1 MVLTEYGQFGDG
13 GGGGWNLFGEPA
25 EPGEEPTLE
34 ELDPE
39 SIKKT
44 IDTLKKFFPY
54 IFAFGVAALVKHF
67 RKPGEQLPS
76 GSLVALSNVIEAFAP
91 IITAIGWVLFTKV
104 NDTAKALSYAITTAE
119 TIPNFVVDD
128 LNLPPG
134 IILGSFF
141 VVGDAA
147 LSKVFGTDVDE
158 LLATG
163 KTTED
168 TDALDILIATI
179 LTVTGLDKVFGIG
192 D

>member
-1 MVLTEYGQFGDG
+1 MAWVTDFAWPTIEELEEFKPPG
-13 GGGGWNLFGEPA
+13 P
-25 EPGEEPTLE
+25 EPG

-39 SIKKT
+39 TVKKT
-44 IDTLKKFFPY
+44 LDTVKKFFPY
-54 IFAFGVAALVKHF
+54 LFAFGIVALVRHF

-76 GSLVALSNVIEAFAP
+76 GSLIALGNVIEAFAP
-91 IITAIGWVLFTKV
+91 LITAIGWVLFTKV

-134 IILGSFF
+134 VILGSFF

-147 LSKVFGTDVDE
+147 LGKVFGTDVDE

-163 KTTED
+163 KLTE
-168 TDALDILIATI
+168 TGDALDILIASI

>member
-1 MVLTEYGQFGDG
+1 MVLVAEEWG
-13 GGGGWNLFGEPA
+13 GGGGPFDTDIPPLD
-25 EPGEEPTLE
+25 

-39 SIKKT
+39 TVKETVS
-44 IDTLKKFFPY
+44 TLKKFFPY
-54 IFAFGVAALVKHF
+54 LLAFGVAALVKHF

-91 IITAIGWVLFTKV
+91 VITAIGWVFFTKV
-104 NDTAKALSYAITTAE
+104 NDTAKALSYAIATAE

-147 LSKVFGTDVDE
+147 LAKVFGEDVE
-158 LLATG
+158 SLLATG
-163 KTTED
+163 KTTEQ
-168 TDALDILIATI
+168 TDALDILIASI
-179 LTVTGLDKVFGIG
+179 LAVTGLDKVFGI

>member
-1 MVLTEYGQFGDG
+1 MVLTREDSFG
-13 GGGGWNLFGEPA
+13 GGFPGFGEPVN
-25 EPGEEPTLE
+25 GNEEPFLE

-39 SIKKT
+39 TIKNT
-44 IDTLKKFFPY
+44 LETLKKFFPY

-76 GSLVALSNVIEAFAP
+76 GSLIALSNVIEAFAP
-91 IITAIGWVLFTKV
+91 VITAIGWVLFTKV
-104 NDTAKALSYAITTAE
+104 NDTAKALSYAIATAE

-147 LSKVFGTDVDE
+147 LGKVFGTDVEE

-163 KTTED
+163 KRTEG
-168 TDALDILIATI
+168 TDALDILIASI
-179 LTVTGLDKVFGIG
+179 LTVTGLDKVFGI

>member
-1 MVLTEYGQFGDG
+1 MVLVAEDFG
-13 GGGGWNLFGEPA
+13 GGGFPFNGRPVNGN
-25 EPGEEPTLE
+25 GEPTLE

-39 SIKKT
+39 TVKST
-44 IDTLKKFFPY
+44 IETLKKFFPY

-104 NDTAKALSYAITTAE
+104 NNTAKALSYAITTAE

-147 LSKVFGTDVDE
+147 LGKVFGEDIDT

>member
-1 MVLTEYGQFGDG
+1 MVIEVEDFG
-13 GGGGWNLFGEPA
+13 GGGFAFNGEPVN
-25 EPGEEPTLE
+25 GNGEPTLE

-39 SIKKT
+39 TIKKT
-44 IDTLKKFFPY
+44 LDLLKKFFPY
-54 IFAFGVAALVKHF
+54 IFAFGVAALVKYF

-76 GSLVALSNVIEAFAP
+76 GSLIGLSNVIEAFAP
-91 IITAIGWVLFTKV
+91 VITAIGWVLFTKV
-104 NDTAKALSYAITTAE
+104 NDTAKVLSYAITTAE

-141 VVGDAA
+141 VVGDVA
-147 LSKVFGTDVDE
+147 LGKVFGTDIDE

-163 KTTED
+163 KATEG
-168 TDALDILIATI
+168 TDALDILIASI
-179 LTVTGLDKVFGIG
+179 LAVTGLDKVFGIG

>member
-1 MVLTEYGQFGDG
+1 MVVTAEEWG
-13 GGGGWNLFGEPA
+13 GAGGPFDTDIPLNEQ
-25 EPGEEPTLE
+25 
-34 ELDPE
+34 LDPE
-39 SIKKT
+39 TVKETVS
-44 IDTLKKFFPY
+44 TLKKFFPY
-54 IFAFGVAALVKHF
+54 LLAFGVAALVKHF

-76 GSLVALSNVIEAFAP
+76 GSLIAFSNVIEAFAP
-91 IITAIGWVLFTKV
+91 VITAIGWVLFTKV

-147 LSKVFGTDVDE
+147 LAKVFGEDVE
-158 LLATG
+158 SLLATG

-179 LTVTGLDKVFGIG
+179 LTVTGLDKVFGI

>member
-1 MVLTEYGQFGDG
+1 MVVTAEEWG
-13 GGGGWNLFGEPA
+13 GGGGPFDTGIP
-25 EPGEEPTLE
+25 PDV

-39 SIKKT
+39 TVKET
-44 IDTLKKFFPY
+44 VGTLKKFFPY
-54 IFAFGVAALVKHF
+54 IFAFGIAALVKHF

-76 GSLVALSNVIEAFAP
+76 GSLIALGNVIEAFAP
-91 IITAIGWVLFTKV
+91 VITAIGWVLFTKV

-147 LSKVFGTDVDE
+147 LTKVFGEDVE
-158 LLATG
+158 SLLATG
-163 KTTED
+163 KSTEQ
-168 TDALDILIATI
+168 TDALDILIASI
-179 LTVTGLDKVFGIG
+179 LTVTGLDKVFGIS
-192 D
+192 

>member
-1 MVLTEYGQFGDG
+1 MVLVAEEWG
-13 GGGGWNLFGEPA
+13 GGGGPFDTGIPLDEP
-25 EPGEEPTLE
+25 
-34 ELDPE
+34 LDPE
-39 SIKKT
+39 TVKST
-44 IDTLKKFFPY
+44 IETLKKFFPY

-76 GSLVALSNVIEAFAP
+76 GSLIALGNVIEAFAP
-91 IITAIGWVLFTKV
+91 VITAIGWVLFTKV
-104 NDTAKALSYAITTAE
+104 NNTAKALSYAITTAE

-147 LSKVFGTDVDE
+147 LTKVFGEDVE
-158 LLATG
+158 SLLATG

-168 TDALDILIATI
+168 TDALDILIASI

-192 D
+192 TDQ

>member
-1 MVLTEYGQFGDG
+1 MVLVAEEWG
-13 GGGGWNLFGEPA
+13 GGGGPFDTDIPPLD
-25 EPGEEPTLE
+25 

-39 SIKKT
+39 TVKETVS
-44 IDTLKKFFPY
+44 TLKKFFPY
-54 IFAFGVAALVKHF
+54 LLAFGVAALVKHF

-76 GSLVALSNVIEAFAP
+76 GSLIALSNVIEAFAP
-91 IITAIGWVLFTKV
+91 VITAIGWVLFTKV
-104 NDTAKALSYAITTAE
+104 NDTAKALSYAIATAE

-147 LSKVFGTDVDE
+147 LGKVFGEDVE
-158 LLATG
+158 TLLATG
-163 KTTED
+163 KTTEQ

-179 LTVTGLDKVFGIG
+179 LTVTGLDKVFGI

>member
-1 MVLTEYGQFGDG
+1 MVLVAEEFG
-13 GGGGWNLFGEPA
+13 GGAGGPFDTGIPLD
-25 EPGEEPTLE
+25 

-39 SIKKT
+39 TVKET
-44 IDTLKKFFPY
+44 VGTLKKFFPY
-54 IFAFGVAALVKHF
+54 LFAFGIAALVKHF

-91 IITAIGWVLFTKV
+91 VITAIGWVLFTKV

-147 LSKVFGTDVDE
+147 LAKVFGEDVE
-158 LLATG
+158 SLLATG
-163 KTTED
+163 KTTEQ
-168 TDALDILIATI
+168 TDALDILIASI
-179 LTVTGLDKVFGIG
+179 LAVTGLDKVFGI

>member
-1 MVLTEYGQFGDG
+1 MVLVAEEFG
-13 GGGGWNLFGEPA
+13 GGGFPFNGEP
-25 EPGEEPTLE
+25 PNGNGEPTLE

-39 SIKKT
+39 TIKNI

-76 GSLVALSNVIEAFAP
+76 GSLIALSNVIEAFSP
-91 IITAIGWVLFTKV
+91 VITAIGWVLFTKV

-147 LSKVFGTDVDE
+147 LTKVFGEDVKT
-158 LLATG
+158 LLETG

-179 LTVTGLDKVFGIG
+179 LTVTGLDKVFVI

>member
-1 MVLTEYGQFGDG
+1 MVLTREDSFGGGFPGFGDPP
-13 GGGGWNLFGEPA
+13 WSPHDR
-25 EPGEEPTLE
+25 PKVE

-39 SIKKT
+39 TVKNT
-44 IDTLKKFFPY
+44 LETLKKFFPY

-76 GSLVALSNVIEAFAP
+76 GSLIALSNVIEAFAP
-91 IITAIGWVLFTKV
+91 VITAIGWVLFTKV
-104 NDTAKALSYAITTAE
+104 NDTAKALSYAIATAE

-147 LSKVFGTDVDE
+147 LGKVFGTDVEE

-163 KTTED
+163 KTTEG
-168 TDALDILIATI
+168 TDALDILIASI
-179 LTVTGLDKVFGIG
+179 LTVTGLDKVFGI
-192 D
+192 DQ

>member
-1 MVLTEYGQFGDG
+1 MVLAAEEFG
-13 GGGGWNLFGEPA
+13 GGPWTGGRPPFEDIPELK
-25 EPGEEPTLE
+25 
-34 ELDPE
+34 LDPE
-39 SIKKT
+39 TVKETVGS
-44 IDTLKKFFPY
+44 LKKFFPY
-54 IFAFGVAALVKHF
+54 LLALGIIPLVKHF

-91 IITAIGWVLFTKV
+91 VITALGWVLFTKV
-104 NDTAKALSYAITTAE
+104 NDTAKALSYAIATAE

-147 LSKVFGTDVDE
+147 LGKVFGEDVDS
-158 LLATG
+158 LLETG
-163 KTTED
+163 RASED
-168 TDALDILIATI
+168 TDALDILIASI

-192 D
+192 TDQ

>member
-1 MVLTEYGQFGDG
+1 MVLELEDFG
-13 GGGGWNLFGEPA
+13 GGGFRFNGEPVN
-25 EPGEEPTLE
+25 GNGEPTLE

-39 SIKKT
+39 TVKNT
-44 IDTLKKFFPY
+44 IETLKKFFPY
-54 IFAFGVAALVKHF
+54 IFAFGIAALVKHF

-91 IITAIGWVLFTKV
+91 LITAIGWVLFTKV
-104 NDTAKALSYAITTAE
+104 NNTAKALSYAITTAE

-192 D
+192 K

>member
-1 MVLTEYGQFGDG
+1 MVVTAEEWG
-13 GGGGWNLFGEPA
+13 GAGGPFDTGIP
-25 EPGEEPTLE
+25 PHV

-39 SIKKT
+39 TVKET
-44 IDTLKKFFPY
+44 VGTLKKFFPY
-54 IFAFGVAALVKHF
+54 LLAFGVAALVKHF

-76 GSLVALSNVIEAFAP
+76 GSLIALGNVIEAFSP
-91 IITAIGWVLFTKV
+91 VITAIGWVLFTKV

-134 IILGSFF
+134 IVLGSFF

-147 LSKVFGTDVDE
+147 LAKVFGEDVE
-158 LLATG
+158 SLLATG
-163 KTTED
+163 KTTEQ
-168 TDALDILIATI
+168 TDALDILIASI
-179 LTVTGLDKVFGIG
+179 LAVTGLDKVFGI

>member
-1 MVLTEYGQFGDG
+1 MVLELEDFG
-13 GGGGWNLFGEPA
+13 GGGFRFNGEPVN
-25 EPGEEPTLE
+25 GNGEPTLE

-39 SIKKT
+39 TVKNT
-44 IDTLKKFFPY
+44 IETLKKFFPY
-54 IFAFGVAALVKHF
+54 IFAFGIAALVKHF

-91 IITAIGWVLFTKV
+91 LITAIGWVLFTKV
-104 NDTAKALSYAITTAE
+104 NNTAKALSYAITTAE

>member
-1 MVLTEYGQFGDG
+1 MVLAAEEFG
-13 GGGGWNLFGEPA
+13 GGFDPNYWNKPPFEGVELP
-25 EPGEEPTLE
+25 

-39 SIKKT
+39 TVKET
-44 IDTLKKFFPY
+44 VGTLKKFFPY
-54 IFAFGVAALVKHF
+54 LLALGIIPLVKHF

-76 GSLVALSNVIEAFAP
+76 GSLVALSNVIETFAP
-91 IITAIGWVLFTKV
+91 VITALGWVLFTKV
-104 NDTAKALSYAITTAE
+104 NDTAKALSYAIATAE

-147 LSKVFGTDVDE
+147 LGKVFGTDVDE

>member
-1 MVLTEYGQFGDG
+1 M
-13 GGGGWNLFGEPA
+13 
-25 EPGEEPTLE
+25 
-34 ELDPE
+34 
-39 SIKKT
+39 
-44 IDTLKKFFPY
+44 
-54 IFAFGVAALVKHF
+54 
-67 RKPGEQLPS
+67 PS
-76 GSLVALSNVIEAFAP
+76 GSLIALSNVIEAFAP

-147 LSKVFGTDVDE
+147 LTKVFGEDVE
-158 LLATG
+158 TLLATG

>member
-1 MVLTEYGQFGDG
+1 MVLVAEEFG
-13 GGGGWNLFGEPA
+13 GGGFAFNGEP
-25 EPGEEPTLE
+25 PNGNGEPTLE

-39 SIKKT
+39 TIKKT
-44 IDTLKKFFPY
+44 LDALKKFFPY
-54 IFAFGVAALVKHF
+54 IFAFGVAVLVKHF
-67 RKPGEQLPS
+67 KKPGEQLPS

-104 NDTAKALSYAITTAE
+104 NNTAKALSYAITTAE

-147 LSKVFGTDVDE
+147 LGKVFGQDVDE

>member
-1 MVLTEYGQFGDG
+1 MVLEFWDFG
-13 GGGGWNLFGEPA
+13 GGKQKP
-25 EPGEEPTLE
+25 PGEIEP
-34 ELDPE
+34 LDPE
-39 SIKKT
+39 VVKGSIE
-44 IDTLKKFFPY
+44 TLKKFFPY
-54 IFAFGVAALVKHF
+54 IFAFGIAALVKHF
-67 RKPGEQLPS
+67 KKPGEQLPS

-91 IITAIGWVLFTKV
+91 VITAIGWVLFTKV
-104 NDTAKALSYAITTAE
+104 NNTAKALSYAITTAE

-147 LSKVFGTDVDE
+147 LGKVFGQDVDE

-179 LTVTGLDKVFGIG
+179 LTVTGLDKVFGI

>member
-1 MVLTEYGQFGDG
+1 MVLVAEEFG
-13 GGGGWNLFGEPA
+13 GGGFSFNGEP
-25 EPGEEPTLE
+25 PNGNGEPTLE

-39 SIKKT
+39 TIKNT
-44 IDTLKKFFPY
+44 LDILKKFFPY

-76 GSLVALSNVIEAFAP
+76 GSLVALSNVIEACAP

-104 NDTAKALSYAITTAE
+104 NNTAKALSYAITTAE

-147 LSKVFGTDVDE
+147 LGKVFGTDVDE
-158 LLATG
+158 LLETG
-163 KTTED
+163 KTTEG

-179 LTVTGLDKVFGIG
+179 LTVTGLDKVFGI

>member
-1 MVLTEYGQFGDG
+1 MVLVAEEFG
-13 GGGGWNLFGEPA
+13 GGAGGPFDTGIPPLD
-25 EPGEEPTLE
+25 

-39 SIKKT
+39 TVKETVS
-44 IDTLKKFFPY
+44 TLKKFFPY
-54 IFAFGVAALVKHF
+54 LLAFGVAALVKHF

-91 IITAIGWVLFTKV
+91 VITAIGWVLFTKV

-147 LSKVFGTDVDE
+147 LTKVFGEDVE
-158 LLATG
+158 SLLATG
-163 KTTED
+163 KTTEQ
-168 TDALDILIATI
+168 TDALDILIASI
-179 LTVTGLDKVFGIG
+179 LTVTGLDKVFGIS
-192 D
+192 

>member
-1 MVLTEYGQFGDG
+1 MVLVAEEFG
-13 GGGGWNLFGEPA
+13 GGAGGPFDTGIP
-25 EPGEEPTLE
+25 PLE

-39 SIKKT
+39 TVKET
-44 IDTLKKFFPY
+44 VGTLKKFFPY
-54 IFAFGVAALVKHF
+54 LFAFGIAALVKHF

-91 IITAIGWVLFTKV
+91 VITAIGWVLFTKV
-104 NDTAKALSYAITTAE
+104 NDTAKALAYAIVTAE
-119 TIPNFVVDD
+119 TIPNFIVDD
-128 LNLPPG
+128 LKLPPG

-147 LSKVFGTDVDE
+147 LAKVFGEDVE
-158 LLATG
+158 SLLATG

-179 LTVTGLDKVFGIG
+179 LTVTGLDKVFGI